1 MKKDSMKLIL
11 AGLLI
16 GIGAIALMLAGNPGN
31 MGLCI
36 ACFLRDTAGAIKLHS
51 APVVQYLRPEI
62 IGFILGSFLLSL
74 GTHEFKAR
82 GGSSP
87 MLRFAMGFMVMIGAL
102 VFLGCPMRMVLR
114 MAGGDLNAWI
124 GLIGFVLGVVTGVFF
139 LKKGFSLKRSYVQKP
154 VDGLAMPLIQVLML
168 VLFLAV
174 PALFMFSEKGPGSM
188 HAPVAISLCVALIAG
203 ALAQR
208 TRICQAGAIRD
219 LVMFKDPTLLWGS
232 VAVFVA
238 ALVMNLAFNKFNP
251 GMAGQPI
258 AHTEILWNILG
269 LYVVGFGS
277 TLLGGCPM
285 RQLILTGT
293 GNSDSALTVLG
304 MIVGAAFCHNFGLA
318 SSGKG
323 TTPNGRIACIAC
335 IVILF
340 IIGFMNSRNEA
351 SAK

>member
-62 IGFILGSFLLSL
+62 IGLILGSFLLSL

-154 VDGLAMPLIQVLML
+154 VDGMAMPLIQVLML

-188 HAPVAISLCVALIAG
+188 HAPVAISLCVALIVG

-219 LVMFKDPTLLWGS
+219 LFMFKDPTLLWGS